1 MILTAKIFLGI
12 SIITFVLGLGTR
24 FLGYGVGRGAPWA
37 FGITPD
43 AYLRLTNT
51 LVIYAIAFAVMAR
64 F

>member
-1 MILTAKIFLGI
+1 MFFAKLFLVISLVTFFLGL
-12 SIITFVLGLGTR
+12 VTR
-24 FLGYGVGRGAPWA
+24 FLGYGIGRGAPWA

>member
-1 MILTAKIFLGI
+1 MMFFAKLFLII
-12 SIITFVLGLGTR
+12 SLVTFILGLITR